1 MKQILFALLIL
12 LLQQS
17 PQPQPTASIEGTVLK
32 LGTTEA
38 VPRAKVTLSQ
48 QGSPNSQA
56 ITADDGGKFA
66 FRSLVPGQYRLT
78 ATRDGYVPAEFG
90 QRGPGASGVQITLV
104 AQQQMKDAR
113 IEMTLTGVIS
123 GRVLNRYGEPVGNA
137 NIQALRYTYQEG
149 RRSLTPIQSIRTND
163 LGEYRLFWM
172 SPGQYVISA
181 QAADTLAVDP
191 GGTVFVQAMRGGGPG
206 LPGAFGAQLGV
217 AGTTRITV
225 TGAPPPPDIAFGV
238 PPVPPPPP
246 PPPPPPGAVVDDSN
260 LTVPV
265 YYPGTTDVAAAA
277 PIELRSGG
285 VIGGINFTLVEA
297 RPVRIRGQV
306 ISGGRP
312 AVGAQV
318 SIFQRGNLSGTLT
331 VRNVPV
337 SDMGTFE
344 FRNIAPGGY
353 ELVATINAAGP
364 GAMIVGTPLGNA
376 AGLTAANVAVGRGG
390 RVPGAPVMAA
400 RAQVDVVNADVE
412 GVTLLLENGF
422 NVNGKVTLEGRASSD
437 AATSGVRVQLQS
449 DPMIPPLAV
458 PAVSTEADGTFSI
471 TGVPPGDYRLS
482 LGALPRNTYVKAALI
497 GGVDVLNAGG
507 LRLDGE
513 PRGVL
518 EILLGNSPGAVEAA
532 VVDGRQLPL
541 SGVTVVLVPD
551 SARRKRY
558 DLFRQATSDATG
570 RIRIENVVPGDYKV
584 FAWEVVDSNAWT
596 DPDFLRNYENNGVT
610 VRVSEGGRPAVDV
623 QAIPYK
629 AN

>member
-1 MKQILFALLIL
+1 MRQILFALLIL

-17 PQPQPTASIEGTVLK
+17 PQPQATASIEGSVLK

-66 FRSLVPGQYRLT
+66 FRNIAPGQYRLT
-78 ATRDGYVPAEFG
+78 ATRDGYVAAEFG
-90 QRGPGASGVQITLV
+90 QRGPGAAGVQITLV
-104 AQQQMKDAR
+104 AQQHMKDAR

-137 NIQALRYTYQEG
+137 NVQALRYTYQEG
-149 RRSLTPIQSIRTND
+149 RRSLTPFQSIRTND

-217 AGTTRITV
+217 GGVTRIAV
-225 TGAPPPPDIAFGV
+225 TGGPPPDIAFGGA
-238 PPVPPPPP
+238 PVPPPPP
-246 PPPPPPGAVVDDSN
+246 PPPPIPGAVVDDSN

-265 YYPGTTDVAAAA
+265 YYPGTTDVVAAA

-285 VIGGINFTLVEA
+285 VIGGINFTVVEA
-297 RPVRIRGQV
+297 RPARIRGQV

-312 AVGAQV
+312 AAGAQV
-318 SIFQRGNLSGTLT
+318 SIFQRGNVSGTLT

-337 SDMGTFE
+337 SDTGMFE
-344 FRNIAPGGY
+344 FRNLAPGGY
-353 ELVATINAAGP
+353 ELIATINAAGP

-376 AGLTAANVAVGRGG
+376 AGLTAANVGVGRGG

-422 NVNGKVTLEGRASSD
+422 NVNGKVTLEGRAAGD
-437 AATSGVRVQLQS
+437 AATSGVRIQLQS
-449 DPMIPPLAV
+449 DPMVPPLAV
-458 PAVSTEADGTFSI
+458 PGVSTEADGTFSI
-471 TGVPPGDYRLS
+471 TGVPSGNYRLS
-482 LGALPRNTYVKAALI
+482 VGALPRNTYVKAALI
-497 GGVDVLNAGG
+497 GGIDVLNTGG
-507 LRLDGE
+507 LRLEGE
-513 PRGVL
+513 PRGGL
-518 EILLGNSPGAVEAA
+518 DILLGNSPGSVEAA
-532 VVDGRQLPL
+532 VVDSRKMPI
-541 SGVTVVLVPD
+541 SGVTVALVPD

-558 DLFRQATSDATG
+558 DLFRQATTDASG
-570 RIRIENVVPGDYKV
+570 RVRIENVVPGDYKV
-584 FAWEVVDSNAWT
+584 LAWEVVESNAWT
-596 DPDFLRNYENNGVT
+596 DPDFLSNYENNGVL
-610 VRVSEGGRPAVDV
+610 VRVGEGGRAAVDV